1 MAHTAISASSR
12 RTARPPARSQLGPPH
27 ALQIRSNLF
36 TFFRSQT
43 LARPVCS
50 RGPKRPSLSVPLRY
64 KSEKMFLRVPAAG
77 GGRSGPRAGQ
87 GSRTLWPHRNRY
99 PPYLVGEQL
108 AISSLAP
115 VIVRIEMVVDWAR
128 FSQIG
133 VPAVSTA
140 LNGSQAAAF
149 FRGWAQT
156 RLGCS
161 TIGDRSV
168 TADRSSAANRACS
181 SKQSALAATFMFANA
196 FGFASDLEQRSSV

>member
-27 ALQIRSNLF
+27 ALQIRSNYSRF
-36 TFFRSQT
+36 S
-43 LARPVCS
+43 AANIGPAVCIL
-50 RGPKRPSLSVPLRY
+50 GPKRPSLSVPLRY

-87 GSRTLWPHRNRY
+87 GYRTLWPHRNRY

-115 VIVRIEMVVDWAR
+115 VVVRIEMVVDWAR

-133 VPAVSTA
+133 VPAVSPA

-149 FRGWAQT
+149 FPGWAQT

-168 TADRSSAANRACS
+168 TADRACS